1 MIARAGKNHQD
12 QDRHKGDNPS
22 HQKRTKVKRVTKATP
37 KIKRERVL
45 ISFCKISRRA
55 QVKIK

>member
-12 QDRHKGDNPS
+12 QNRHRGDNVS
-22 HQKRTKVKRVTKATP
+22 HQKRTKVKRVTKAIL
-37 KIKRERVL
+37 KIKRERAL